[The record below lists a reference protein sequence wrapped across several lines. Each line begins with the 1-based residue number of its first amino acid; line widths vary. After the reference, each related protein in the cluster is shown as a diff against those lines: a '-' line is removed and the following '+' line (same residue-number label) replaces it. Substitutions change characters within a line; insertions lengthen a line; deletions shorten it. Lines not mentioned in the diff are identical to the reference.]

1 MSNIITIKLTLRDSD
16 YEKNKELFEFSDMT
30 HTDNCVDEDDLM
42 TFDYHGVDYFVIGIE
57 ERLQAE
63 KIPYSKEWTGCNEFS
78 EGEEHCRILPNGT
91 VDIKK
96 PMDATYNIID
106 DAISAHENGDITS
119 FLAKKKDAI
128 TIMSWAAQNII
139 MVARECNYELMQR
152 FDDAELDGLVD
163 NMSSELA
170 NTNTIGDE
178 DLQEEALLMAEKRAT
193 QINNQGRSE
202 QINFLLNNGF
212 LPAGC

>member
-1 MSNIITIKLTLRDSD
+1 MSNIITINFTLRNSD
-16 YEKNKELFEFSDMT
+16 YEKHKEVFEVSDMQ
-30 HTDNCVDEDDLM
+30 HTDDGVDEDDLM
-42 TFDYHGVDYFVIGIE
+42 TLDYHGVDCFVVGIE
-57 ERLQAE
+57 ERLQAA
-63 KIPYSKEWTGCNEFS
+63 KIPYSKEWTGCSEFS

-91 VDIKK
+91 VNIKK

-106 DAISAHENGDITS
+106 DAIIAHEKGDIAS

-152 FDDAELDGLVD
+152 FDDTELDGLVD
-163 NMSSELA
+163 EMSSKLSSA
-170 NTNTIGDE
+170 NSVSDE
-178 DLQEEALLMAEKRAT
+178 DLQEEALLIAEKLAT